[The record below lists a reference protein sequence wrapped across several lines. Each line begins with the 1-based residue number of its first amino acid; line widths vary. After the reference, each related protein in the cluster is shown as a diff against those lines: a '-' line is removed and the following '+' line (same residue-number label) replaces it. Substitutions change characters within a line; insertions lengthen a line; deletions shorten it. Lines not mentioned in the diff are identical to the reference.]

1 MQMQGTADQQKASE
15 VLEKKH
21 LQGLCGQEHITNVV
35 SAHVLCHVCAQ
46 IFFVVLAHY
55 A

>member
-1 MQMQGTADQQKASE
+1 MTLTDRVAIMYVFFAYGHVCEALVDRST
-15 VLEKKH
+15 
-21 LQGLCGQEHITNVV
+21 IMNVV
-35 SAHVLCHVCAQ
+35 SAYVLCCVCAQ